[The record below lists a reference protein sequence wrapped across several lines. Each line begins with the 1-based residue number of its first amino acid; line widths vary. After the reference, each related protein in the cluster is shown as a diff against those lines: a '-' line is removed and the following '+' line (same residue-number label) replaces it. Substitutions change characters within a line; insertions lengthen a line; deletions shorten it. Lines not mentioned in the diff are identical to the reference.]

1 MTAHVLISGVLY
13 RAPEQRIAK
22 SGKPFWSATIR
33 VKDGDASQWWKLL
46 VFSES
51 AGTELMRLGD
61 GDALSAQG
69 TMRAETYEKNG
80 ETRISM
86 TCFADHILPL
96 KPAPKERRPKASP
109 PSTPSS
115 PDRSSLAR
123 HAGDGVDVFGDEMPF

>member
-1 MTAHVLISGVLY
+1 MSVFVLISGALF

-69 TMRAETYEKNG
+69 TLRAETYQKDG
-80 ETRISM
+80 DTRISF
-86 TCFADHILPL
+86 TLFADRVLPL
-96 KPAPKERRPKASP
+96 KPPPKARKPKSAP
-109 PSTPSS
+109 HATAVA
-115 PDRSSLAR
+115 PDRSRLAR
-123 HAGDGVDVFGDEMPF
+123 HAGDGVDAFGDDMPF